1 MPLSHGPRVG
11 FLSSQGYWSLLPSRA
26 GAICIWLS
34 MKGSVSFGA
43 TEARYAALHL
53 FSRVAS
59 APSPGG
65 PSGGRECYHERGK
78 GELQYSVAR
87 LGPLCPL
94 QRSEASM
101 KEGGTEGTLTSL
113 AQCRG
118 RKCRSRLPVSLQC
131 TDIQSKYLYTLKT
144 KNKTTGHRICRNLFK
159 YKLFDTLL

>member
-1 MPLSHGPRVG
+1 MLSETSVLYKLVTAVWEHLIALLHSPRVG
-11 FLSSQGYWSLLPSRA
+11 FLLFQGYQSLLPSRA

-78 GELQYSVAR
+78 EDLQYSGTS
-87 LGPLCPL
+87 LGPLCFRCPK
-94 QRSEASM
+94 AN
-101 KEGGTEGTLTSL
+101 GIYATALTFL
-113 AQCRG
+113 ALPSS
-118 RKCRSRLPVSLQC
+118 RKL
-131 TDIQSKYLYTLKT
+131 
-144 KNKTTGHRICRNLFK
+144 
-159 YKLFDTLL
+159 